1 MSAQELC
8 EKIGADSIGYLSI
21 EGLHSIAKGAKVG
34 LCDACFSGNYPAAV
48 PSEIYEDKFSKKI
61 KANS

>member
-1 MSAQELC
+1 MKKS
-8 EKIGADSIGYLSI
+8 ADSIGYLSI

-61 KANS
+61 K